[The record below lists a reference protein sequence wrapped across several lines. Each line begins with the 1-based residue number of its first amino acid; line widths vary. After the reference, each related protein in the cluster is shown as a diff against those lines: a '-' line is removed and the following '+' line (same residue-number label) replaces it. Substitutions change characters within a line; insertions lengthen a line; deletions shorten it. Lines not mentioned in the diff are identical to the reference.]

1 MAAPRFSSVDDA
13 AFAVLNKILPVSVS
27 SRFEYGGMLYALGGL
42 IYAQDPVT
50 QYERTTVNVGH
61 RLPNCGCPAGS
72 TPKAYYHTHP
82 IYSIGKLKGEY
93 NVFSDEDIEV
103 AKAASIDAY
112 VGTLDGT
119 FLRYDHVQDRVF
131 PMGRRLRNSE

>member
-1 MAAPRFSSVDDA
+1 MAAPRFTSLDEA
-13 AFAVLNKILPVSVS
+13 AFAVLDKILVTSVN
-27 SRFEYGGMLYALGGL
+27 SRIEYGGMLYSLGGL

-61 RLPNCGCPAGS
+61 RAPNCGCPPGS
-72 TPKAYYHTHP
+72 IPMAYYHTHP

-93 NVFSDEDIEV
+93 NVFSDDDIEV
-103 AKAASIDAY
+103 AKSVSIDAY

-119 FLRYDHVQDRVF
+119 FLHYDRVKDKVF
-131 PMGRRLRNSE
+131 TMARRLRNSE